1 MFLQIRIYINVY
13 NFRIPVRKDR
23 AGGQPK
29 TCPARSSSVPGRIN
43 ASQQES
49 DKSSRDQANSQKSG
63 LPKPFFFQEN
73 SSLVLKKKQG

>member
-1 MFLQIRIYINVY
+1 MNVY

-23 AGGQPK
+23 AGEQPK

-43 ASQQES
+43 ASQES
-49 DKSSRDQANSQKSG
+49 DKSPRDQANSQKSG

-73 SSLVLKKKQG
+73 ASLVLKKKQG